1 MTQRTLDFQSE
12 LDGIPNLAVP
22 ATQVRSGWRDIDY
35 LKGSGYEIAEG
46 EPDIRGWAI
55 RSNEGRKL
63 GVVKDLLINTRHM
76 LAEFMEVELDGVE
89 TRHVIVPIKASLL
102 NDAADEVQFLG
113 TSSDVV
119 PRPNELTQSPMDLHL
134 NMSRFF
140 GTRRNGRDPA
150 VYLSGPSLS

>member
-1 MTQRTLDFQSE
+1 MPEQTFEMQSDV
-12 LDGIPNLAVP
+12 DGMPYLA
-22 ATQVRSGWRDIDY
+22 ANGRGSAWRDIDY
-35 LKGSGYEIAEG
+35 LRGSGYEIAEG

-76 LAEFMEVELDGVE
+76 LAEFLEVELDEGVE
-89 TRHVIVPIKASLL
+89 MRHVIVPIKRSLL

-119 PRPNELTQSPMDLHL
+119 PRPDELTQSPMDLQL

-140 GTRRNGRDPA
+140 GTRRDGRDPA